1 MHNVGTHPV
10 IIGGVS
16 AVFGKLGYLQLLGF
30 ERSRCVGLVFGNW
43 CRTNGSPERF
53 CILELI
59 VVCNVCIRGS
69 LWTGFYY
76 FFIFNFFSVSCCVRH
91 FWVYFYVYFF
101 VGFWGLFLSKFS
113 VI

>member
-30 ERSRCVGLVFGNW
+30 ERSRCDGLVFGNW
-43 CRTNGSPERF
+43 CRTNGWPEMF

-59 VVCNVCIRGS
+59 VVYNVCIRGG
-69 LWTGFYY
+69 LWNGSVFFFFFFY
-76 FFIFNFFSVSCCVRH
+76 FFLFHVVCFISGFSFICLLFFCRFLGFIFIQV
-91 FWVYFYVYFF
+91 
-101 VGFWGLFLSKFS
+101 
-113 VI
+113 